1 MSDTPTPEELNKA
14 LFVNLVMMFSQ
25 STLVGLGK
33 LANPMT
39 GKVESPNLESA
50 QQGIDLLVMLDA
62 KTRGNLDRDEARLL
76 KDSLSNLQMNFVETA
91 ADLKKAPPPPSA
103 GSTPAPAPAQAPA
116 PETTEPPPSGSEPKF
131 RKSYGA

>member
-1 MSDTPTPEELNKA
+1 MSDTLTPEELNKA

-25 STLVGLGK
+25 STMVGLGK
-33 LANPMT
+33 LANPMN
-39 GKVESPNLESA
+39 GKVEPANLESA

-76 KDSLSNLQMNFVETA
+76 KDSLSSLQMNFVETA
-91 ADLKKAPPPPSA
+91 ASLKKSPPP
-103 GSTPAPAPAQAPA
+103 PA
-116 PETTEPPPSGSEPKF
+116 PETATPPTPTPDASSETTPAGSEPKF